1 MHVSYKGWPQCG
13 HHTQLGS
20 PEQQILLVLWLADDV
35 HLLMKLLLLGSF
47 FAQPPSLQWVTITG
61 DQDMYSTQS
70 FHDQSAVM
78 QAMPLPRPR
87 QQAHTLQLPPP
98 PMPLPP
104 PQPQGPLHLGATQP
118 SMS

>member
-61 DQDMYSTQS
+61 D
-70 FHDQSAVM
+70 V
-78 QAMPLPRPR
+78 
-87 QQAHTLQLPPP
+87 
-98 PMPLPP
+98 
-104 PQPQGPLHLGATQP
+104 
-118 SMS
+118 